1 LGLGFLIPKG
11 FLSLPHNQKSPKIM
25 PLQLPTILEPFR
37 EKIESTLQKT
47 VRVQPKKELPTSL
60 IQSKIGG
67 LPYWPKD
74 QVYPRNPAGN
84 PLFFLAQLNFREIP
98 ALPGFPLSGILQFFI
113 LNDDLYG
120 MNMDQLD
127 DNQNFRVVYHT
138 EPLLADELL
147 ESAFPFWPQPWGYTP
162 IPGDASFAL
171 DFAVDEEWLGPPD
184 YWFDEVYPEAFLTAL
199 GEKQEEAM
207 DFFYELGSKSSG
219 HKVGGYAF
227 FTQCDPRKLEIP
239 MQLLFQLDSD
249 NDIDSM
255 WGDMGIGNFFILP
268 EDLKTLR
275 FDRVLFHWDCS

>member
-1 LGLGFLIPKG
+1 
-11 FLSLPHNQKSPKIM
+11 M

-37 EKIESTLQKT
+37 EKIEATLQTT

-60 IQSKIGG
+60 LQSKIGG

-74 QVYPRNPAGN
+74 RPYPVNPAGN
-84 PLFFLAQLNFREIP
+84 PLFFLAQLNFAEIP
-98 ALPGFPLSGILQFFI
+98 ALPEFPSSGILQFFI

-127 DNQNFRVVYHT
+127 DNQNFRVVYHA
-138 EPLLADELL
+138 EPLLTEDLL
-147 ESAFPFWPQPWGYTP
+147 EQAFPFWPQHWEDTP
-162 IPGDASFAL
+162 IPGEASFAL
-171 DFAVDEEWLGPPD
+171 DFTVDEEWLGPPD
-184 YWFDEVYPEAFLTAL
+184 YLFDEVYPEAFLEAL
-199 GEKQEEAM
+199 GEEQEEAM

-219 HKVGGYAF
+219 HKIGGYAF
-227 FTQCDPRKLEIP
+227 FTQCDPRKLETP